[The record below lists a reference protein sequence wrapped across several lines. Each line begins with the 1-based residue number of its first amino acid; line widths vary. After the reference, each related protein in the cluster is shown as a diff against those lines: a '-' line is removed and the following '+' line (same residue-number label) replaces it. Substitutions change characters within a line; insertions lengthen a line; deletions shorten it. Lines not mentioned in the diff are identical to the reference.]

1 MNAMK
6 TLKVNREFLVRHLAV
21 CLLMLGMGCWF
32 GYDGLVTYRRAPAAE
47 LYEKIESAK
56 PPEGFPLEAFKE
68 HTSYSAAEFI
78 RHCVK
83 KFPYAIE
90 CVQTDN
96 GSEFTNRM
104 NGSKTVRPTFFQK
117 TLDELGIQHKLIK
130 VFTPRH
136 NGKVERSH
144 RKDNEYFYAS
154 HKFYSFEDFQKQ
166 LAVWQYK
173 YNDFPMRPLNWRS
186 PKQVLFSFPDV

>member
-68 HTSYSAAEFI
+68 QKIKTQYGFAILCLVASALIGLHLASVAAFRFDWDESSFVWNGK
-78 RHCVK
+78 RYQLSDVK
-83 KFPYAIE
+83 SA
-90 CVQTDN
+90 D
-96 GSEFTNRM
+96 R
-104 NGSKTVRPTFFQK
+104 SKWKSKGILRLTLSDGTRV
-117 TLDELGIQHKLIK
+117 TLDAWHHVGVKE
-130 VFTPRH
+130 
-136 NGKVERSH
+136 
-144 RKDNEYFYAS
+144 
-154 HKFYSFEDFQKQ
+154 FEKM
-166 LAVWQYK
+166 V
-173 YNDFPMRPLNWRS
+173 
-186 PKQVLFSFPDV
+186 